1 MPRKTN
7 KQLQE
12 EIVAL
17 QATLAWTEG
26 LNTSLMTL
34 LRTNIDFIKEI
45 KEHMRLLDGAIDNSE
60 LVCTKTLEGIQEAI
74 THARRKRST
83 N

>member
-26 LNTSLMTL
+26 LNTSLITL